1 MYKVFL
7 QKIKDSKILKKENLF
22 NTIIFI
28 IYLILSFIILLFHE
42 SWRDEAQSWLISRDL
57 SFINIIKQMNYEG
70 HPVLWYIILSIF
82 SKLGL
87 PYITV
92 KIISWIITSV
102 GVSFVLYKSPFNK
115 IVKTLIIFTPILL
128 YWYPAVAR
136 SYCLIPIAM
145 FLIAYFYNQ
154 RHEKIYS
161 YIASILLLAFTHI
174 MMYGMVGIL
183 LALFY
188 IEAIFINRKEN
199 TYVQKRKICI
209 SLAIV
214 IICLLFILV
223 PIYNSTQINTDVN
236 MELNI
241 ELNVKIL
248 NKFHDSTINTISIL
262 FNTEEQFCIIS
273 ILIILGIFL
282 IYELIFYP
290 KNFVIIFST
299 TILQLF
305 IYSYIYIC
313 TPQRAGTLLLLIIF
327 VLWIQ
332 EEKIKTKKLKTILE
346 MLIVILLAYNIY
358 SGFKTISEE
367 YYLNYSSALE
377 TAEYIEQNIE
387 NDAIFICTNMPKA
400 SAIIPYISNYK
411 YWSPQTKNYFSFVS
425 WNEDYE
431 NTYTVQEF
439 KDMVENFEEENLYFL
454 YTYDWKDEII
464 NDFEEEGYIELIFE
478 SNDSIKDEN
487 YRIYKINN

>member
-28 IYLILSFIILLFHE
+28 IYLIISFMILLFHE

-128 YWYPAVAR
+128 YWYSAVAR

-188 IEAIFINRKEN
+188 IEAIFIKRKDN
-199 TYVQKRKICI
+199 TNLQKRKVWI
-209 SLAIV
+209 SLIVV
-214 IICLLFILV
+214 IICLLFVLV
-223 PIYNSTQINTDVN
+223 PIYISTQNNTDVN
-236 MELNI
+236 MNLNI
-241 ELNVKIL
+241 EFNIKNII
-248 NKFHDSTINTISIL
+248 NKFYESTVDCISIL
-262 FNTEEQFCIIS
+262 FNIEEQFCITS
-273 ILIILGIFL
+273 ILIMLGIF
-282 IYELIFYP
+282 F
-290 KNFVIIFST
+290 
-299 TILQLF
+299 
-305 IYSYIYIC
+305 
-313 TPQRAGTLLLLIIF
+313 
-327 VLWIQ
+327 
-332 EEKIKTKKLKTILE
+332 
-346 MLIVILLAYNIY
+346 
-358 SGFKTISEE
+358 
-367 YYLNYSSALE
+367 
-377 TAEYIEQNIE
+377 
-387 NDAIFICTNMPKA
+387 
-400 SAIIPYISNYK
+400 
-411 YWSPQTKNYFSFVS
+411 
-425 WNEDYE
+425 
-431 NTYTVQEF
+431 
-439 KDMVENFEEENLYFL
+439 
-454 YTYDWKDEII
+454 
-464 NDFEEEGYIELIFE
+464 
-478 SNDSIKDEN
+478 
-487 YRIYKINN
+487 RI